1 MKKKYNG
8 DMLQVLLMLLIT
20 VLTQFV
26 SIYKS
31 AIIASNFGVGTELD
45 AYNFSNNL
53 TLFFLSFIFSGITTI
68 LIPAYL
74 QEKSREAIDTFLTV
88 VFSITFLM
96 LGITFIFRD
105 SITVLLTDRDSL
117 FRHYVSDLLL
127 FTMMIQGFT
136 AILGVTSA
144 YYQCENK
151 FNIPKIIQL
160 LSNIAAVVLLVVK
173 KDFTVYEYVTVLL
186 AASILQFCADVSI
199 AVRCGFRFRPAAA
212 LKNPEFKELLQL
224 FIPTLFST
232 GAFQIQSFIDSL
244 LASNLPTG
252 QLTLLTYS
260 NTIVNMINTLLIGN
274 IVVYLFPKLV
284 KNLKRNHEDGKRS
297 LWKYTIFSHYAICL
311 VGVGFVACGREFI
324 AIIYQNGKF
333 DETAVGAVYVGA
345 CIYAIGQQNNI
356 IRDLIYRFF
365 YTMHDTKTTLYNSV
379 LVSISNIIL
388 SVILVQYL
396 GLYGIILGTVLAGLL
411 SLGMIIWRFKRKFG
425 LGAGFRETLGEYIR
439 TDIISICVIVCM
451 VIAKRYLF
459 IQNQIV
465 GFLIYGGMSVILYLM
480 FSIILRSKIL
490 KVSENLR

>member
-1 MKKKYNG
+1 MKKEHSG
-8 DMLQVLLMLLIT
+8 DILQVFLMLLIT

-88 VFSITFLM
+88 VFSVTFLM
-96 LGITFIFRD
+96 LAITFIFRD
-105 SITVLLTDRDSL
+105 GITILLTDRDSV
-117 FRHYVSDLLL
+117 FRHYVSTLLL

-144 YYQCENK
+144 YFQCKNK

-160 LSNIAAVVLLVVK
+160 LSNIAAVALLVVK

-186 AASILQFCADVSI
+186 AASMLQFCADVFAAI
-199 AVRCGFRFRPAAA
+199 RCGFRFKPAVA
-212 LKNPEFKELLQL
+212 LKNSEFKELLQL
-224 FIPTLFST
+224 FVPTLFST

-260 NTIVNMINTLLIGN
+260 NTIANMINTLLIGN
-274 IVVYLFPKLV
+274 IVVYFFPKLV
-284 KNLKRNHEDGKRS
+284 KNLKRNHEDGKKS
-297 LWKYTIFSHYAICL
+297 LWKYTGFAHYAICL

-333 DETAVGAVYVGA
+333 DEKAVWAVYIGA

-379 LVSISNIIL
+379 LVSMSNIIL
-388 SVILVQYL
+388 SVILVRYL
-396 GLYGIILGTVLAGLL
+396 DVYGIILGTVLAGLL
-411 SLGMIIWRFKRKFG
+411 SLCMIIWRFKRKFG
-425 LGAGFRETLGEYIR
+425 LGEGFRDAFREYIR
-439 TDIISICVIVCM
+439 TDIISICVIVCI
-451 VIAKRYLF
+451 VIAKMYLH

-465 GFLIYGGMSVILYLM
+465 SFLFYGGVSVGLYLM
-480 FSIILRSKIL
+480 FSFILRSKIL
-490 KVSENLR
+490 KRI